1 MVNLLYSNVG
11 NTNKGKGMSVQYN
24 RDLIA
29 ERDSRDKLHNSIVK
43 WWQVNYTNPAE
54 EVIEAEPEEPAL
66 SEQEQEELRLA
77 EEIFA
82 RLNAEK
88 AADDAILQAQIE
100 QAYKEAA
107 AAEANDYNATTGA
120 YSGAYGKNS
129 HLDTEKKS
137 QVDSIM
143 AEKDAALRAL
153 ISGAQI

>member
-1 MVNLLYSNVG
+1 
-11 NTNKGKGMSVQYN
+11 MSAQYD

-43 WWQVNYTNPAE
+43 WWQVNYTNPTEE
-54 EVIEAEPEEPAL
+54 EVIETVPEEPVL

-88 AADDAILQAQIE
+88 AADDAVLQAQID
-100 QAYKEAA
+100 QAYKDAA

-120 YSGAYGKNS
+120 FSGAYGKNS
-129 HLDTEKKS
+129 NLDTEKRS